1 MNNIFKYQSS
11 ISVQIFVHLA
21 GFIRVTKLYQL
32 NISIN

>member
-21 GFIRVTKLYQL
+21 GLLELQNFI
-32 NISIN
+32 NWIF